1 MLTEGIGHLRSM
13 IWSSP
18 WVTAPRLRS
27 RRTRLLRPEGV
38 GPCWFPSRGPHL
50 AREWGREIWALECFY
65 GLVDMG
71 YGKECPRSREA
82 NTSLLRNMMFQYS
95 GGSITFWRPKING
108 FISSVVE
115 RPTGYHPSPGPIFG
129 GTKRQHF
136 AIRTAV
142 NGPLSPQT
150 NPQEVHNCGASELLL
165 TRPGRAFSC
174 WDRGVWHVFGDTV
187 FVWLWPVTD
196 FTCVVWRNTA
206 QSGRGLSKLYEVL
219 FFL

>member
-136 AIRTAV
+136 AIRNCCEWPIVTSNKPAGSAQLWCFRTSSHKA
-142 NGPLSPQT
+142 GP
-150 NPQEVHNCGASELLL
+150 GLLL
-165 TRPGRAFSC
+165 LGTGGYGMSLVIQFLFGCGRSPIS
-174 WDRGVWHVFGDTV
+174 R
-187 FVWLWPVTD
+187 
-196 FTCVVWRNTA
+196 
-206 QSGRGLSKLYEVL
+206 VL
-219 FFL
+219 FGGIRLRVAVD